1 MCNELLSDERVKLA
15 RYSPDG
21 RLLDYL
27 DRSDYGIDHMESAR
41 DFLQSIQDFVHHK
54 ADELA
59 KARTKMGFHDGL
71 NQVQLAMWKYR
82 GSQCQSKVNPLSAH
96 SKANQA
102 Q

>member
-1 MCNELLSDERVKLA
+1 MCNDLLSGERDKLA

-41 DFLQSIQDFVHHK
+41 DFLQSIQDFVHRK
-54 ADELA
+54 AHELA
-59 KARTKMGFHDGL
+59 KVRKKMGIHDGL
-71 NQVQLAMWKYR
+71 DQVELAMWKYR
-82 GSQCQSKVNPLSAH
+82 GSQRQSKVTSLATR

-102 Q
+102 

>member
-1 MCNELLSDERVKLA
+1 MCNHLLSGERAKLA

-41 DFLQSIQDFVHHK
+41 DFLQSIQDFVYRK
-54 ADELA
+54 AHELA
-59 KARTKMGFHDGL
+59 KARTKMGIHDGL
-71 NQVQLAMWKYR
+71 DQLQLAMWKYH
-82 GSQCQSKVNPLSAH
+82 GSQRQSKVIPLSAR